1 MKDKIMIALE
11 AVAFTLSLIV
21 LYILIESIVFG
32 YYKSL

>member
-1 MKDKIMIALE
+1 MKDKVMIALE